1 MVKARTNYTQWAT
14 MQKNWLKAKRWASHD
29 DCINNYAKKA
39 SLKAMKLTPKT
50 PKGKFSQHNPELKRN
65 SYKKRLFYAI
75 AAGAGVKKGTG
86 GEEIMKPAAISIYER
101 RKKSAGAIKAGF
113 IECIKDLGFKSMRA
127 RTFAGG
133 SASKSK
139 GNLSKKHKLKARAF
153 NNVAGSGGVAY
164 QPMEQAKRHVIQTEN
179 DWAIK
184 RLQRANNTFSA
195 RKF

>member
-1 MVKARTNYTQWAT
+1 
-14 MQKNWLKAKRWASHD
+14 MQKNWLKAKRYASHD
-29 DCINNYAKKA
+29 DCINNFAKKA
-39 SLKAMKLTPKT
+39 CLKAMKLTPKT
-50 PKGKFSQHNPELKRN
+50 PKGKFSPHNPELKRN

-75 AAGAGVKKGTG
+75 AAGAGIERGTG
-86 GEEIMKPAAISIYER
+86 GEEVMKPAAISIYEK

-113 IECIKDLGFKSMRA
+113 IECIKDLGFKNMRA
-127 RTFAGG
+127 RTFTGG
-133 SASKSK
+133 SASRSK
-139 GNLSKKHKLKARAF
+139 GNLSKKHKLRARAF
-153 NNVAGSGGVAY
+153 NNVTASGKVAY

>member
-14 MQKNWLKAKRWASHD
+14 MQKQWLKAKRWASHD
-29 DCINNYAKKA
+29 DCINNFAKKA
-39 SLKAMKLTPKT
+39 CLKAMKLTPKT
-50 PKGKFSQHNPELKRN
+50 TKGKFSPHNPELKRN
-65 SYKKRLFYAI
+65 TYKKRLFYAI
-75 AAGAGVKKGTG
+75 AAGAGIKKGNG
-86 GEEIMKPAAISIYER
+86 GEEVLKPAAISIYKR
-101 RKKSAGAIKAGF
+101 RVKSAGAIKAGF
-113 IECIKDLGFKSMRA
+113 IECIKDLGFKNMRA

-153 NNVAGSGGVAY
+153 NNVAASGDIAR
-164 QPMEQAKRHVIQTEN
+164 QPMERAKRDVIQSEH

-195 RKF
+195 KKF

>member
-14 MQKNWLKAKRWASHD
+14 MQKNWMKAKRWASHD
-29 DCINNYAKKA
+29 DCINNFAKKA
-39 SLKAMKLTPKT
+39 CLKAMKLTPKT
-50 PKGKFSQHNPELKRN
+50 PPGKFSPHNPELKRN
-65 SYKKRLFYAI
+65 TRAKRLFYAVC
-75 AAGAGVKKGTG
+75 AGAGIKKGSG
-86 GEEIMKPAAISIYER
+86 GDEVMRPAAISIYKR
-101 RKKSAGAIKAGF
+101 RVKSAGAIKAGF
-113 IECIKDLGFKSMRA
+113 IECIKDLGFKNMRA

-153 NNVAGSGGVAY
+153 NNVAASGGVAY
-164 QPMEQAKRHVIQTEN
+164 QPMERAKRHVIQTEN

>member
-1 MVKARTNYTQWAT
+1 MVIAKTNVVQWSA
-14 MQKNWLKAKRWASHD
+14 MQKQWLKAKRWASLD
-29 DCINNYAKKA
+29 DCINNFAKKA
-39 SLKAMKLTPKT
+39 CLRAMKLTPKT
-50 PKGKFSQHNPELKRN
+50 PPSKFSPHNPELKRN
-65 SYKKRLFYAI
+65 TRQKRLFYAL
-75 AAGAGVKKGTG
+75 AANAGIKKGSG
-86 GEEIMKPAAISIYER
+86 GEEVLKPAAIGIYKK

-113 IECIKDLGFKSMRA
+113 IECIKDLGFKNMRA

-153 NNVAGSGGVAY
+153 NNVAASGGVAY
-164 QPMEQAKRHVIQTEN
+164 QPMERAKRDVIQSEH